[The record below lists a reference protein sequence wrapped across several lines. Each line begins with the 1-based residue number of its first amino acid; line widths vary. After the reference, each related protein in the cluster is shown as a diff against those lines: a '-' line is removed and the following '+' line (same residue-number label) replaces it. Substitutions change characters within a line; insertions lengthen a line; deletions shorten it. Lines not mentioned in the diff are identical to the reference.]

1 VSSSEIL
8 NVCGICL
15 SSENSTRRQ
24 T

>member
-1 VSSSEIL
+1 M